1 MKRAV
6 FPQFA
11 EHDHF
16 YHFSSSHDESLLA
29 MIMFYE
35 SKDTEK
41 NLIIFV
47 AYINNQRKEDAFKPT
62 KELASR

>member
-1 MKRAV
+1 
-6 FPQFA
+6 
-11 EHDHF
+11 
-16 YHFSSSHDESLLA
+16 

-62 KELASR
+62 KELASC